1 MTNSTIP
8 MKNDRLHALF
18 QTYIDQKCTADEETE
33 LMQLLADTSSDE
45 EREKLISE
53 CFDSLPETYALS
65 EADADRVF
73 NQILEKPVRKIIIP
87 LYRRKSVTRWIS
99 LAAAVAV
106 ILISITIVLYRNTKP
121 VNEINQ
127 VVEITKPLNKP
138 FYKNDIKPG
147 GNKAILTLAD
157 GTKIVL
163 DDASEG
169 AISRQGNT
177 TIIKLDNG
185 RLAYNAQT
193 VSKIPSKA
201 ILYNTLT
208 TPCGGQY
215 CVTLTDGTI
224 VWLNAST
231 SLRFPTAFAGSER
244 KVEIKGEAYFEVA
257 KNAAMPFIV
266 KAGNEEI
273 KVLGTHFNLM
283 AYSDDK
289 IIKTTLLEGHVEVS
303 LIDSPKSEIESN
315 TIILEPGQQSQLNMK
330 SELTVVAA
338 DLEEAIAWKNGYF
351 IFNKE
356 NIESIM
362 LKISRWYDIKVNYQ
376 VDPLNRNF
384 TGNISRTENVS
395 EVLNML
401 EQTDAIH
408 FKIEGKTIT
417 VLP

>member
-1 MTNSTIP
+1 
-8 MKNDRLHALF
+8 MKTVRLHFLF
-18 QTYIDQKCTADEETE
+18 QRYLDQDCTPGEEAE
-33 LMQLLADTSSDE
+33 LMQLLADSSSDE

-53 CFDSLPETYALS
+53 CFDSLPETYTLS
-65 EADADRVF
+65 ETDADRVF
-73 NQILEKPVRKIIIP
+73 NQIIDKPLRKIIIP
-87 LYRRKSVTRWIS
+87 LYKRKGVIRWIS

-106 ILISITIVLYRNTKP
+106 ILISVAIVLFRNNKP

-127 VVEITKPLNKP
+127 VVEIVKPINKP

-193 VSKIPSKA
+193 VSKMPSKA

-208 TPCGGQY
+208 TPRGGQY
-215 CVTLTDGTI
+215 CVTLADGTI

-231 SLRFPTAFAGSER
+231 SMRFPTAFAGSER

-273 KVLGTHFNLM
+273 KVLGTHFNVT
-283 AYSDDK
+283 AYADDK
-289 IIKTTLLEGHVEVS
+289 VIKTTLLEGRVEVS
-303 LIDSPKSEIESN
+303 LIKSSKTETTGN
-315 TIILEPGQQSQLNMK
+315 LVILQPGQQSQLDLNN
-330 SELTVVAA
+330 ELTVVDA

-351 IFNKE
+351 VFNNE

-362 LKISRWYDIKVNYQ
+362 LKISRWYDIKVDYQ
-376 VDPLNRNF
+376 VDPLNRDF